1 MKPSTMLIGATG
13 DCNDMDEF
21 MAIEATD
28 FDKLC
33 NELDRQ
39 YDEMREKVERC
50 IQAPVDR
57 DGVPIK
63 PGDVIDSMTWDAE
76 RVDEVRLCAS
86 GSVALCNKWG
96 TMLLASPDG
105 VFNGATHHKDSF
117 ADIIRDAADGA
128 SQDELVRRCE
138 KVAGMMY
145 GK

>member
-1 MKPSTMLIGATG
+1 MKPSIMLIGAAG
-13 DCNDMDEF
+13 DCNDMEEF
-21 MAIEATD
+21 VAIEATD

-33 NELDRQ
+33 GDLDRQ

-63 PGDVIDSMTWDAE
+63 PGDVIDSMTWDTE
-76 RVDEVRLCAS
+76 MVEEVRLGAS
-86 GSVALCNKWG
+86 GSVTLCNKGG

-105 VFNGATHHKDSF
+105 VFNGATHRKDSF

-128 SQDELVRRCE
+128 SQEELVRRCE

-145 GK
+145 GE

>member
-1 MKPSTMLIGATG
+1 MKPSTVLIGATG

-50 IQAPVDR
+50 IEAPVDR

-76 RVDEVRLCAS
+76 RVEEVRLGAS
-86 GSVALCNKWG
+86 GSVTLCKKDG
-96 TMLLASPDG
+96 TRWVSPDG

-128 SQDELVRRCE
+128 SKDELVRRCE
-138 KVAGMMY
+138 KVAGMMC
-145 GK
+145 GEK